1 MITLRKEMRP
11 CCSYFNTGTVT
22 ARTYAPPSIDA
33 ALRSLKNSI
42 YRGNL
47 VVLIVES
54 IFIVGILRHL
64 DMSGYNEI

>member
-1 MITLRKEMRP
+1 MAWTVLITLCITMRL

-22 ARTYAPPSIDA
+22 AMTYAPPSIDS

-47 VVLIVES
+47 MIV
-54 IFIVGILRHL
+54 IPGPGILEVY
-64 DMSGYNEI
+64 SGIQ